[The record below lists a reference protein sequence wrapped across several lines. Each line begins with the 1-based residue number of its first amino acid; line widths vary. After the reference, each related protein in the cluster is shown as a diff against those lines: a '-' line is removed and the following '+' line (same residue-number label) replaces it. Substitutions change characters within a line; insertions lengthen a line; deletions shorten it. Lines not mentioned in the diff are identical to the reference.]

1 MRLDQSLA
9 TVPNREAAG
18 GRTNRRLM
26 PALAVAA
33 LLVVACS
40 SPGAGSPSAAAP
52 SAGGASPSSAA
63 SPAGSVALWQPEQ
76 PINMVV
82 PFAAGGPTDTVTRL
96 VADPMGA
103 TLGQQIVVQNVAGA
117 GGTLAAGQVATAAP
131 DGYTVLMHHIGMSTA
146 PALYPKLSYDPQKDF
161 KPIGLVTNV
170 PMTIIGKKDLPP
182 KTLEELT
189 AYVKANSKKVTLA
202 NAGTGAASQLCGLLI
217 EQAMDVD
224 LTEVP
229 YDGTGPALT
238 DLVGGQVDFMCD
250 QTTNTAGQ
258 IKAGKVQAYAV
269 TTPERVEAF
278 KDLPTTA
285 EAGLPDVEVGVWHGL
300 YVPKDTPDDVVKKLT
315 DALATALK
323 DQNVVTKMADLGTA
337 PVPADQVTPEAHAKK
352 LTEQIAL
359 WGPIIK
365 DAGIKS
371 D

>member
-1 MRLDQSLA
+1 MDFPTPSHPTPNRRRRRRLTARTATASLA
-9 TVPNREAAG
+9 
-18 GRTNRRLM
+18 
-26 PALAVAA
+26 ALALAA
-33 LLVVACS
+33 C
-40 SPGAGSPSAAAP
+40 G
-52 SAGGASPSSAA
+52 SAGGED
-63 SPAGSVALWQPEQ
+63 AGGGGGDAGYPDQE
-76 PINMVV
+76 ITIVV

-96 VADPMGA
+96 IGEPMGKS
-103 TLGQQIVVQNVAGA
+103 LGQQVIIKNVGGA
-117 GGTLAAGQVATAAP
+117 GGTLGANQVAKAKG

-170 PMTIIGKKDLPP
+170 PMTIIAKKDFPA
-182 KTLEELT
+182 KTLAELA
-189 AYVKANSKKVTLA
+189 AYVKANSQKVTLA

-217 EQAMDVD
+217 EQALGVD

-278 KDLPTTA
+278 KDLPTTK
-285 EAGLPDVEVGVWHGL
+285 EAGLPEVEVGVWHGL

-337 PVPADQVTPEAHAKK
+337 PEAADQATPEAHTAK
-352 LTEQIAL
+352 LTEQLAL

-371 D
+371 E

>member
-1 MRLDQSLA
+1 MDFPNPFHPAPKRRGRSRLVLQTTTASLA
-9 TVPNREAAG
+9 ALALAACGSSSGGDEDAAG
-18 GRTNRRLM
+18 GADSGYPDQEIT
-26 PALAVAA
+26 
-33 LLVVACS
+33 
-40 SPGAGSPSAAAP
+40 
-52 SAGGASPSSAA
+52 
-63 SPAGSVALWQPEQ
+63 
-76 PINMVV
+76 IVV

-96 VADPMGA
+96 IGDPMSKS
-103 TLGQQIVVQNVAGA
+103 LGQQIIVKNVAGA
-117 GGTLAAGQVATAAP
+117 GGTLGANQVSKAKG

-170 PMTIIGKKDLPP
+170 PMTIIAKKDFPA
-182 KTLEELT
+182 KTLEELVT
-189 AYVKANSKKVTLA
+189 YVKANSKKVTLA

-217 EQAMDVD
+217 EQALGVD

-278 KDLPTTA
+278 KDLPTTK
-285 EAGLPDVEVGVWHGL
+285 EAGLPEVEVGVWHGL

-337 PVPADQVTPEAHAKK
+337 PEAADQATPEAHATK
-352 LTEQIAL
+352 LKEQLDL
-359 WGPIIK
+359 WGPVIK

-371 D
+371 E